1 MSLQIRYNS
10 ATEVADVVTVRQGDV
25 IFSSA
30 AEEGSV
36 AMSQLVVDDPDLTLN
51 YIGLRRLYA
60 YETAAQAHNQM
71 VYNGYLQH
79 RSIGRQP
86 AEGPDDDEEV
96 MGRRWILNIADTN
109 SLLSRR
115 LITGADGDRPA
126 ETDIARIQWLLD
138 SNDAY
143 LSNPQDT
150 WENPSP
156 YINTTGPVDMSA
168 ADLRGQSAFDVL
180 NDCSQRSGKNW
191 FAVYYEANDS
201 VPPTN
206 NGSIALW
213 YDFDYSTAYSS
224 TLRLTN
230 VRVDADNVTTFAIL
244 PDGIKDIDPTRTYSG
259 VLINGQWYHQSTT
272 VANLFQQRDAAVSNP
287 NVKTAAEAAA
297 LAARYLADAA
307 SEDERITCRYVCDR
321 QYVNDLREG
330 QRFEAKLSHLPGL
343 SSYTWLRCLRRTVK
357 HRTDDTYEITVTASG
372 VSNPSIVQTVSGTT
386 GDAIGAAVSF
396 PAPVTAG
403 NLLICAA
410 ARRNGGTGAITT
422 DLADIRLVNPVGP
435 IRAFAV
441 LGSPTYAIIRSGDI
455 AGADPAAIG
464 YRVATGDEQNLYWVH
479 TRGQFTFYELAGAT
493 VTGATLTA
501 LSSQGAAVTK
511 SLGSLVAAGTVK
523 IAVFLWDTGDPGTT
537 PTQTVGSG
545 WTQRQQ
551 VKDSSGHPGSL
562 QMDTRA
568 NPTPQI
574 SGTAYEWGG
583 IVATFPV
590 G

>member
-96 MGRRWILNIADTN
+96 MGRRWTLNIADTT

-307 SEDERITCRYVCDR
+307 SEDERITARYVCDR

-343 SSYTWLRCLRRTVK
+343 SSYSWLRCLRRSVK
-357 HRTDDTYEITVTASG
+357 HRTDDTYEITVTATPAVPLG
-372 VSNPSIVQTVSGTT
+372 VEQFKTSTMQTGIATSITVTMDTTPTPGNYLIACLYSNGNT
-386 GDAIGAAVSF
+386 AASSF
-396 PAPVTAG
+396 PAGWTAQHVQPVDPVGGGYVAQDIEIYSRLVQTGDTGVTVTNLNQFGDAYTLDVFEVAG
-403 NLLICAA
+403 GAVGQVVYA
-410 ARRNGGTGAITT
+410 ESVGTTITVPSITT
-422 DLADIRLVNPVGP
+422 TGHVALLLGFHCRITSATPRNNP
-435 IRAFAV
+435 
-441 LGSPTYAIIRSGDI
+441 
-455 AGADPAAIG
+455 
-464 YRVATGDEQNLYWVH
+464 
-479 TRGQFTFYELAGAT
+479 
-493 VTGATLTA
+493 
-501 LSSQGAAVTK
+501 
-511 SLGSLVAAGTVK
+511 
-523 IAVFLWDTGDPGTT
+523 
-537 PTQTVGSG
+537 SG
-545 WTQRQQ
+545 WTLHATDWRDLGARQL
-551 VKDSSGHPGSL
+551 VATYSRSVGAG
-562 QMDTRA
+562 TY
-568 NPTPQI
+568 
-574 SGTAYEWGG
+574 SGTFTGG
-583 IVATFPV
+583 SESGNTAGFVV
-590 G
+590 VEMVRG